1 MEWYEAIISIITG
14 LATAI
19 PLVIELT
26 KYVKQSIKEKNWG
39 SLVSLILNLMSEAE
53 SKFDNGLDKRQW
65 VLEMVQASANT
76 INYEIDLVQVG
87 ELIDSLCTMSKTVN
101 ASAVENDEEVDV

>member
-1 MEWYEAIISIITG
+1 MEWYEALISIITG

-53 SKFDNGLDKRQW
+53 SKFDDGLDKRQW

-76 INYEIDLVQVG
+76 INYEIDLAQVG
-87 ELIDSLCTMSKTVN
+87 ELIDSLCVMSKTVN
-101 ASAVENDEEVDV
+101 ASAVENDEEVDA